1 MSETVDYSGK
11 SLAELSELFH
21 QFATSEDR
29 LQRAKDAEAI
39 KSAFYKTLLKEKEKL
54 EDATLETMDA
64 VEENFKALY
73 ASYKKEKAEFNKQQD
88 AQKEDNLKAKL
99 LVIEDLKALLE
110 KDEDVSTTL
119 PAFREIQDR
128 WREIG
133 IVPIQNFRDLNNT
146 YQLYVEQFYDKLQ
159 INRELRDLDFKKN
172 FEIKTELC
180 KKAEQLAEN
189 ENVVE
194 AFKELQK
201 LHDSWKDLGPVA
213 KQYREEI
220 WERFKAATALINK
233 KYQSYF
239 EELKGEQEANLAAKV
254 ALCEKLETV
263 VSQEITDSKLWN
275 SISKEIEGIQAE
287 WKKIGYATK
296 KENQKIYDRFR
307 ASCDKFYERKREF
320 YTSFKEDLEANYQK
334 KVALCEEAEQ
344 LKLSTE
350 WKKATDQFIAL
361 QKKWKE
367 TGAVPRKQSEAIW
380 KRFRAA
386 CDEFFEAKEKNFKAS
401 RPVRQAKNAT
411 GRLLSEKD
419 KLVAR
424 YKTLEQEIA
433 TQENNIM
440 FFARS
445 SGNALLDQ
453 MRQKIEDAKQELK
466 TLEDKIRSIE

>member
-54 EDATLETMDA
+54 EDASLETMDT

-73 ASYKKEKAEFNKQQD
+73 ASYKKEKAEFNKRQD
-88 AQKEDNLKAKL
+88 AQKEDNLKAKQ

-172 FEIKTELC
+172 LEIKTELC
-180 KKAEQLAEN
+180 QKAEQLSED

-220 WERFKAATALINK
+220 WERFKAATALVNK

-254 ALCEKLETV
+254 ALCEKLEAV

-320 YTSFKEDLEANYQK
+320 YTSFKEDLEANYLK
-334 KVALCEEAEQ
+334 KVSLCEEAEQ

-367 TGAVPRKQSEAIW
+367 TGAVPRKQSDAIW

-401 RPVRQAKNAT
+401 KPVRQARNAA
-411 GRLLSEKD
+411 GRVLSEKD

-424 YKTLEQEIA
+424 YKALEQEIA

-440 FFARS
+440 FFAKS